1 MQEKIYNLE
10 KKYESILLDHQDFLF
25 NKYGYSPEIETR
37 IKILEYTLKQES
49 KKILLWQ
56 NKKADYLIRLSALK
70 IKFSIFHS
78 SKQMTKL
85 FSICSYLR
93 IFILHQKSYSGY
105 RPHSIKVVVSLQQ
118 SLCLRLRPT
127 RASSS

>member
-49 KKILLWQ
+49 KKILL
-56 NKKADYLIRLSALK
+56 
-70 IKFSIFHS
+70 
-78 SKQMTKL
+78 
-85 FSICSYLR
+85 
-93 IFILHQKSYSGY
+93 
-105 RPHSIKVVVSLQQ
+105 
-118 SLCLRLRPT
+118 
-127 RASSS
+127 